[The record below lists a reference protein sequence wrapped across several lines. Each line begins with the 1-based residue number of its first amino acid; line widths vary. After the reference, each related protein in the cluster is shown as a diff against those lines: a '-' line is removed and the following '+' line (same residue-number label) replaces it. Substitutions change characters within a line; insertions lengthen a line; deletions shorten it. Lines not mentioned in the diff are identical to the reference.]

1 MTGNRPK
8 HTLPLRR
15 RDRRRLLALLL
26 PVLLLSACAG
36 APPAPPAGPFGSHP
50 SRLAAVGIAVQAGA
64 FASLD
69 NAVRLTEALQNR
81 GLEATFF
88 KDDDGLFKVR
98 FGDFASKE
106 EARRRA
112 RRLQRDGALDVF
124 YIVVPEQLAAAQ
136 RERKGEDFVRE
147 RIVFTAKNFL
157 GLPYRWGGASPKR
170 GFDCSG
176 LTMTAY
182 RLNGYQLPRT
192 SREQFRAGS
201 PISPKA
207 LQPADLVFFATR
219 SGKEVSHV
227 GIYIGDGRFIH
238 APGRGKT
245 IRIDSLSQKYYRRRL
260 VGARHFL

>member
-8 HTLPLRR
+8 HTLPPRR

-26 PVLLLSACAG
+26 PVLLSACAG
-36 APPAPPAGPFGSHP
+36 APPAPPAGPIGSQP
-50 SRLAAVGIAVQAGA
+50 PRLVAVGIAVQAGA

-69 NAVRLTEALQNR
+69 NAVRLTEALQDR

-124 YIVVPEQLAAAQ
+124 YIVAPEQLAAAQ

-238 APGRGKT
+238 APGRGKP